1 VGSQNGGYRVSKPN
15 CIMMRTLSTWF
26 MCVAVA
32 AGVSTSAVAMR
43 TSAEASVIADP
54 TPRLGILVPI
64 GPRDYAVLIDAI
76 HDRQSIQDGPFTY
89 QTGTI
94 SGVAVVLIIQP
105 SDGDVVRSL
114 GAQEML
120 RAFDVRALIY
130 PGTSGAQLSKA
141 EMGIGDIVLGAKT
154 INNSSYYISP
164 SGAINPG
171 QYDAVQPDVKHYGA
185 IYADPKI
192 LGMLA
197 CAANHVAAS
206 TTLPGWLENAANDGH
221 PGIFYFGA
229 QGSSTIWSDNL
240 AYTTAIR
247 DVYHQVDE
255 DGDWDSALVATLW
268 NVPFIE
274 VSVISDSIFAFPN
287 DSHGVP
293 RRPAGETAANVVAQR
308 LSDRIVLDLIARDG
322 RRLLEGTYAN
332 SLIDP
337 YPADA
342 FDRPHD
348 PRALLSACQH

>member
-1 VGSQNGGYRVSKPN
+1 MWTPR
-15 CIMMRTLSTWF
+15 RLA
-26 MCVAVA
+26 VAVA
-32 AGVSTSAVAMR
+32 VCAFTLVLAMR
-43 TSAEASVIADP
+43 ASATASGIPDP

-64 GPRDYAVLIDAI
+64 GPHDYAVLIDAL
-76 HDRQSIQDGPFTY
+76 HDRHSVVHGPFTY

-105 SDGDVVRSL
+105 SDGDVIRSL
-114 GAQEML
+114 GAQEMVRSFNL
-120 RAFDVRALIY
+120 RALIY

-164 SGAINPG
+164 SGVIEAG
-171 QYDAVQPDVKHYGA
+171 RYDAVQPDVKHYGA

-197 CAANHVAAS
+197 CAANRVGAA
-206 TTLPGWLENAANDGH
+206 TTLPGWLENAAPDGH

-247 DVYHQVDE
+247 DVYHQIDE

-293 RRPAGETAANVVAQR
+293 RHLAGETGANVIAQR
-308 LSDRIVLDLIARDG
+308 LSNRIVLDLIAHDG
-322 RRLLEGTYAN
+322 RRLLAGTYAN
-332 SLIDP
+332 SLVDP

-342 FDRPHD
+342 FARPRD
-348 PRALLSACQH
+348 PQALLSTCPH

>member
-1 VGSQNGGYRVSKPN
+1 
-15 CIMMRTLSTWF
+15 MMKRALSTWF

-32 AGVSTSAVAMR
+32 AGVLTIVLAMR
-43 TSAEASVIADP
+43 TFAAASVIADP

-64 GPRDYAVLIDAI
+64 GPPDYAVLIDALN
-76 HDRQSIQDGPFTY
+76 DRQSIQDGPYTY

-105 SDGDVVRSL
+105 SDGDVIRSL

-120 RAFDVRALIY
+120 RALNVRALIY
-130 PGTSGAQLSKA
+130 PGTSGAQLSKG

-171 QYDAVQPDVKHYGA
+171 QYAAVQPDVKHYGE
-185 IYADPKI
+185 IYADPKV

-197 CAANHVAAS
+197 CAANRVAAS
-206 TTLPGWLENAANDGH
+206 TTLPGWLENTANDGH

-240 AYTTAIR
+240 AYTKAIR

-293 RRPAGETAANVVAQR
+293 RHPAGETAANVVAQR

-322 RRLLEGTYAN
+322 RRLLAGTYAN

-337 YPADA
+337 YSADA
-342 FDRPHD
+342 FARPHD
-348 PRALLSACQH
+348 PQALLSTCQHEAFRASRRRRSG